1 MSKDYRILIY
11 EADAASGQALLHD
24 FMAADCAPV
33 WCRDATP
40 ALALIDAA
48 AVDVAV
54 VCLDADGVGL
64 ELLERAARSVPVLI
78 AAPAAAVDIR
88 MLGLSRGAVDY
99 LIKPFGM
106 DELSVRVATAM
117 LRYEAACRRYVRR
130 GGFVLDKEAGR
141 IGDGSHWTALTS
153 TERQAFSLLLECGD
167 RPVSKLRLKTAIT
180 TGNIT
185 DNAIEVLIHR
195 LRAKAQAWG
204 MYIRTCRGEGYMLEY
219 A

>member
-64 ELLERAARSVPVLI
+64 EFLERAARSVPVLI
-78 AAPAAAVDIR
+78 AAPAMAVDIR
-88 MLGLSRGAVDY
+88 MQGLSRGAVDY

-195 LRAKAQAWG
+195 LRTKAQAWG